1 MAKPDPGL
9 TRPGGGVDEPTAFK
23 TNPPLFRAI
32 EQTSVVE
39 ALRMQLL
46 SLIREGKL
54 KPGTKLP
61 PEKELMVHFG
71 VSRPALR
78 EALHTLVGLGLLDVR
93 RGQGTYVREP
103 SSSAAIRS
111 DVVSLLLLSEDL
123 KELQDIRRILEP
135 ELAVRVV
142 QRATEEELDELEAV
156 LDGMDEAVNC
166 GQSIY
171 ESAWAFHRGL
181 AQAAGNSAMA
191 KILDILYEM
200 LRAAQA
206 PIYEH
211 HFDPRQD
218 IQAHRQLLDKFRK
231 RDPALA
237 RAAMLQHITMVENGL
252 NRALGEVD
260 LSDVDS

>member
-1 MAKPDPGL
+1 MFKPD
-9 TRPGGGVDEPTAFK
+9 
-23 TNPPLFRAI
+23 PPLFRAI
-32 EQTSVVE
+32 EQKSVGE
-39 ALRMQLL
+39 ALRQQLL
-46 SLIREGKL
+46 SLMREGKL

-61 PEKELMVHFG
+61 PEKVLMVDFG

-78 EALHTLVGLGLLDVR
+78 EAIHTLVGLGLLDVR
-93 RGQGTYVREP
+93 RGQGTFVRAP
-103 SSSAAIRS
+103 SSSGAIRS

-142 QRATEEELDELEAV
+142 QRATEEELDDLEMI
-156 LDGMDEAVNC
+156 LDDMEEALNR

-171 ESAWAFHRGL
+171 ESAWAFHRSF

-191 KILDILYEM
+191 KILDVLYEM
-200 LRAAQA
+200 LRVAEA
-206 PIYEH
+206 PIYER

-218 IQAHRQLLDKFRK
+218 ILEHRQLLNTFRK

-237 RAAMLQHITMVENGL
+237 RAAMVQHINFVEDGL
-252 NRALGEVD
+252 NRALEKVELRTVD
-260 LSDVDS
+260 IQLETET